1 MSWIDFVKLVANRDN
16 IKFNEALKVAS
27 IEYHKLNGTIRIV
40 KKKQKNLDRLTGKK
54 ILRVLKSK
62 LDSGE
67 LTKGMSKKSI
77 LEELRKNSNV

>member
-1 MSWIDFVKLVANRDN
+1 MTWIEFVKLVAKRDK

-27 IEYHKLNGTIRIV
+27 NEYHKLNGTIRIV
-40 KKKQKNLDRLTGKK
+40 KTKPKHLDRMTGKK
-54 ILRVLKSK
+54 ILKVLKSK

-77 LEELRKNSNV
+77 LEVLRKNSNV

>member
-1 MSWIDFVKLVANRDN
+1 MTWIDFVKLVAERDN
-16 IKFNEALKVAS
+16 LKYNEALKVAS
-27 IEYHKLNGTIRIV
+27 IEYHKLNGTIKIV
-40 KKKQKNLDRLTGKK
+40 KKKRKNLERLTGKK

-77 LEELRKNSNV
+77 IEALRKNSNV